1 MLALYDAFPI
11 RQCTTRLSPRRAS
24 SSCALGE
31 MGRCCAPCELAVTP
45 AQYAELTERVRG
57 CLTSDVSPLVR
68 RAEPRLRQLVRA
80 ERFED
85 AAVLTERLE
94 GFSRAALRHHRLAS
108 LAGCSQIVA
117 ARRTDP
123 GWEIHVI
130 RHGRLA
136 AAALAR
142 PGEVPQQVARDA
154 VTVAEWVAP
163 PPGPA
168 PAAIIEE
175 TERIADW
182 LEQPGV
188 RLIEVQGDWCWP
200 LRIGPAASVQIR
212 IGA

>member
-1 MLALYDAFPI
+1 
-11 RQCTTRLSPRRAS
+11 
-24 SSCALGE
+24 
-31 MGRCCAPCELAVTP
+31 V
-45 AQYAELTERVRG
+45 
-57 CLTSDVSPLVR
+57 
-68 RAEPRLRQLVRA
+68 EPRLRRLVLA

-85 AAVLTERLE
+85 AAVLTDRLE

-108 LAGCSQIVA
+108 LAGCPQIVA
-117 ARRTDP
+117 AYRTDP

-130 RHGRLA
+130 RYGRLA

-142 PGEVPQQVARDA
+142 PGEVPQRVARDA
-154 VTVAEWVAP
+154 VAVAEWVAQ

-168 PAAIIEE
+168 PAAIVEE

-182 LEQPGV
+182 LERPGV
-188 RLIEVQGDWCWP
+188 RLIELEGEWSWP